1 MYLDTMPATMRAAN
15 RIYADLG
22 FAPVER
28 YGDNPVLR
36 QTPGLPDNSSPEV
49 VFFRRELFL

>member
-1 MYLDTMPATMRAAN
+1 MPTTMQAAN

-22 FAPVER
+22 FVAVER

-36 QTPGLPDNSSPEV
+36 QQPDCADNRSPGV
-49 VFFRRELFL
+49 VFFRREI